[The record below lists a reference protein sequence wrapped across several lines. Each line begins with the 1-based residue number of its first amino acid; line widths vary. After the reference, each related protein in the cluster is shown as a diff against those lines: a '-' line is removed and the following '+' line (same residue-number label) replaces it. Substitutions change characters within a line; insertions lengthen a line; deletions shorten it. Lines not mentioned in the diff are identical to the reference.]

1 MNHSAV
7 GAATMGEAASRKE
20 IISVYTAAVI
30 QGVALVTFPAA
41 SVVFMSAADYGLTVQ
56 EYGGI
61 FVPQAIMAVVASLL
75 GAGLSRRLGAKRVYL
90 LGLYANLLAMAL
102 LVCSRF
108 VMHEHALAYAV
119 LLAATAALGV
129 GFGFTVPAL
138 NTFAATFFPHNVE
151 KAVLALNAL
160 LGLGTMLAPVFVLV
174 FVGMGMWWGMPLSV
188 AAAILLLLMFSTGL
202 PLRTTRQPDAARGR
216 QGAPKLPARFWVFA
230 AFALLYGICETMNGN
245 WASVYMTKQLGA
257 GAALASL
264 ALTVFWAAVTAGRV
278 LFAAL
283 DQWLPASATFRIL
296 PILVSFT
303 FVITASLQDNH
314 PQLGIMAFAAAGL
327 GCSALLPLVISL
339 GQEELRSVA
348 ASVAGGLIC
357 AYQVGYGIAAFG
369 VGPLQVRAGLR
380 LDTIYGATTA
390 IALLMA
396 MLSFALVRRRQ
407 AAH

>member
-1 MNHSAV
+1 
-7 GAATMGEAASRKE
+7 
-20 IISVYTAAVI
+20 
-30 QGVALVTFPAA
+30 
-41 SVVFMSAADYGLTVQ
+41 
-56 EYGGI
+56 
-61 FVPQAIMAVVASLL
+61 
-75 GAGLSRRLGAKRVYL
+75 
-90 LGLYANLLAMAL
+90 MAL

-188 AAAILLLLMFSTGL
+188 ATAILLLLMFSTGL

-216 QGAPKLPARFWVFA
+216 QGAPQLPARFWVFA

-245 WASVYMTKQLGA
+245 WASVYMKTRLGA
-257 GAALASL
+257 STALASL
-264 ALTVFWAAVTAGRV
+264 ALTVFWATVTAGRV

-283 DQWLPASATFRIL
+283 DKWWPAKRVFRIL
-296 PILVSFT
+296 PLV
-303 FVITASLQDNH
+303 VATAFIVTACLQSGH
-314 PQLGIMAFAAAGL
+314 PRLGLVAFAVAGL
-327 GCSALLPLVISL
+327 GCSALLPLVISFAQL
-339 GQEELRSVA
+339 ELTGIA

-357 AYQVGYGIAAFG
+357 VYQVGYGIAAFG
-369 VGPLQVRAGLR
+369 VGPLGKAGLP
-380 LDTIYGATTA
+380 LATIYGGAA
-390 IALLMA
+390 AVALVMA
-396 MLSFALVRRRQ
+396 MLSFVLVRWRRSPQ
-407 AAH
+407 YA